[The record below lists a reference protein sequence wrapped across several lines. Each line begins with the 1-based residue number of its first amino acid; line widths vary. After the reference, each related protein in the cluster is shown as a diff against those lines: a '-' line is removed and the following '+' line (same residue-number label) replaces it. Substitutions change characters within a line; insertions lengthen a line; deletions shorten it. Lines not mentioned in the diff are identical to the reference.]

1 MKFLYLWPLALL
13 VLIPII
19 IIMYLLKQKAVDHPF
34 SSLFLWKEMY
44 KNMQANTPWEK
55 LKKNLLMYLQI
66 ATVLILILALMS
78 PYIKSET
85 TSAGHVVLVLDTSG
99 SMNTKYDDGHTRM
112 EVAVSEAIDYVDKLP
127 GDTSISIITSD
138 KEAVLVLTDSVDKS
152 LAKRRLNA
160 IEATNYMGDCSFG
173 MEMAESMIAQ
183 WETAEVVYFTDTYV
197 SCKTTGGYI
206 VDVYSEMDNAVV
218 EYVGHGTNNEGLL
231 TVLAK
236 VSNFG
241 SKELKTDI
249 NLYGDD
255 EMLAVKEVT
264 IPSGDSEIVYF
275 ENLAFDGKVIYA
287 ELHDVKDAL
296 LLDNGCYDVI
306 TEAAECNV
314 LLMTEQNLYLEKAMA
329 LMDGVKVTK
338 SNDIDGFK
346 DFLSQEYDLY
356 VFDGMVPTELPKN
369 GSMLFINCEC
379 PELYT
384 VADTLEG
391 ILLKV
396 KDSKVTKYLEDYSF
410 GASKVKAMEV
420 PGWADSFLTAGNF
433 SAGFIGTY
441 GTQQVCVLGM
451 DFHDTELPLKSEFP
465 ILIYNIMNECVSTG
479 MLSASVVNAGSIDG
493 MVDTVSSTIKIGEGE
508 VTPITEQSLPSYL
521 SYTATYSD
529 DTEILQNHLLKA
541 GESETYKVRI
551 RYNDNISPVSST
563 CLCLSS
569 AIALIFVY
577 VLSSL
582 MFITSFLEPSAITRN
597 GICEL
602 SARIH
607 LSHKGA

>member
-66 ATVLILILALMS
+66 ATVLILIFALMS

-206 VDVYSEMDNAVV
+206 IDVYSEMDNAVV
-218 EYVGHGTNNEGLL
+218 EYVGHGTDSEGML

-241 SKELKTDI
+241 SKELKMDI
-249 NLYGDD
+249 NLYGDE

-306 TEAAECNV
+306 TEASECNV

-346 DFLSQEYDLY
+346 DFLSLEYDLY

-479 MLSASVVNAGSIDG
+479 MLSASVVNAGSAIKVSGKIDG
-493 MVDTVSSTIKIGEGE
+493 EKPVIERPDGKNEELVGTIVNYTGTNETGVYEVEQNADGEKLSEVFAVNFPKNESYIQNTPGGSPEAGTSVVQATVNT
-508 VTPITEQSLPSYL
+508 SLNL
-521 SYTATYSD
+521 RNVII
-529 DTEILQNHLLKA
+529 IL
-541 GESETYKVRI
+541 
-551 RYNDNISPVSST
+551 
-563 CLCLSS
+563 
-569 AIALIFVY
+569 ALILLCIEWIVY
-577 VLSSL
+577 
-582 MFITSFLEPSAITRN
+582 IR
-597 GICEL
+597 
-602 SARIH
+602 R
-607 LSHKGA
+607 

>member
-66 ATVLILILALMS
+66 ATVLILIFALMS

-206 VDVYSEMDNAVV
+206 IDVYSEMDNAVV
-218 EYVGHGTNNEGLL
+218 EYVGHGTDSEGML

-249 NLYGDD
+249 NLYGDE

-275 ENLAFDGKVIYA
+275 ENLAFDGRVIYA

-433 SAGFIGTY
+433 STGFIGTY

-479 MLSASVVNAGSIDG
+479 MLSASVVNAGSAIKVSGKIDG
-493 MVDTVSSTIKIGEGE
+493 EKPVIERPDGKNEELVGTIVNYTGTNETGVYEVEQNADGEKLSEVFAVNFPKNESYIQNTPGGSPEAGTSVVQATVNT
-508 VTPITEQSLPSYL
+508 SLNL
-521 SYTATYSD
+521 RNVII
-529 DTEILQNHLLKA
+529 IL
-541 GESETYKVRI
+541 
-551 RYNDNISPVSST
+551 
-563 CLCLSS
+563 
-569 AIALIFVY
+569 ALILLCIEWIVY
-577 VLSSL
+577 
-582 MFITSFLEPSAITRN
+582 IR
-597 GICEL
+597 
-602 SARIH
+602 R
-607 LSHKGA
+607 

>member
-1 MKFLYLWPLALL
+1 M
-13 VLIPII
+13 
-19 IIMYLLKQKAVDHPF
+19 
-34 SSLFLWKEMY
+34 
-44 KNMQANTPWEK
+44 
-55 LKKNLLMYLQI
+55 
-66 ATVLILILALMS
+66 
-78 PYIKSET
+78 
-85 TSAGHVVLVLDTSG
+85 
-99 SMNTKYDDGHTRM
+99 
-112 EVAVSEAIDYVDKLP
+112 
-127 GDTSISIITSD
+127 
-138 KEAVLVLTDSVDKS
+138 
-152 LAKRRLNA
+152 
-160 IEATNYMGDCSFG
+160 
-173 MEMAESMIAQ
+173 
-183 WETAEVVYFTDTYV
+183 
-197 SCKTTGGYI
+197 
-206 VDVYSEMDNAVV
+206 V

-249 NLYGDD
+249 NLYGDE

-296 LLDNGCYDVI
+296 LLDNGCFDVI
-306 TEAAECNV
+306 TEASECNV

-329 LMDGVKVTK
+329 LMDGVNVTK

-346 DFLSQEYDLY
+346 DFLNQEYDLY

-396 KDSKVTKYLEDYSF
+396 KDSKVTRYLEDYSF

-479 MLSASVVNAGSIDG
+479 MLSASVVNAGSIVKVSGKIDG
-493 MVDTVSSTIKIGEGE
+493 AKPVIERPDGKNEELVGTIVNYTGTNATGVYAVEQNADGETLSEVFAVNFPKNESYIQNTPGGSPEAGTSVVQATVNSSFNLRNVII
-508 VTPITEQSLPSYL
+508 
-521 SYTATYSD
+521 
-529 DTEILQNHLLKA
+529 IL
-541 GESETYKVRI
+541 
-551 RYNDNISPVSST
+551 
-563 CLCLSS
+563 
-569 AIALIFVY
+569 ALILLCIEWIVY
-577 VLSSL
+577 
-582 MFITSFLEPSAITRN
+582 IR
-597 GICEL
+597 
-602 SARIH
+602 R
-607 LSHKGA
+607 

>member
-66 ATVLILILALMS
+66 ATVLILIFALMS

-396 KDSKVTKYLEDYSF
+396 KDSKVTRYLEDYSF

-441 GTQQVCVLGM
+441 GTQQICVLGM

-479 MLSASVVNAGSIDG
+479 MLSASVVNAGSIVKVSGKIDG
-493 MVDTVSSTIKIGEGE
+493 AKPVIERPDGKNEELVGTIVNYTGTNATGVYAVEQNADGEKLSEVFAVNFPKNESYIQNTPGGSSDAGTSVVQATVNSSFNLRNVII
-508 VTPITEQSLPSYL
+508 
-521 SYTATYSD
+521 
-529 DTEILQNHLLKA
+529 IL
-541 GESETYKVRI
+541 
-551 RYNDNISPVSST
+551 
-563 CLCLSS
+563 
-569 AIALIFVY
+569 ALILLCIEWVVY
-577 VLSSL
+577 
-582 MFITSFLEPSAITRN
+582 IR
-597 GICEL
+597 
-602 SARIH
+602 R
-607 LSHKGA
+607 

>member
-13 VLIPII
+13 VVIPII

-66 ATVLILILALMS
+66 ATVLILIFALMS

-138 KEAVLVLTDSVDKS
+138 KEAVLVLTDSIDKS

-206 VDVYSEMDNAVV
+206 IDVYSEMDNAVV
-218 EYVGHGTNNEGLL
+218 EYVGHGTDSEGML

-249 NLYGDD
+249 NLYGDE

-296 LLDNGCYDVI
+296 TLDNGCFDVI
-306 TEAAECNV
+306 TEASECNV

-329 LMDGVKVTK
+329 LMDGVSVTK

-346 DFLSQEYDLY
+346 DFLNQEYDLY

-396 KDSKVTKYLEDYSF
+396 KDSKVTRYLEDYSF

-479 MLSASVVNAGSIDG
+479 MLSASVVNAGSIVKVSGKIDG
-493 MVDTVSSTIKIGEGE
+493 AKPVIERPDGKNEELVGTIVNYTGTNATGVYEVEQNADGEKLSEVFAVNFPKNESYIQNTPGGSSDAGTSVVQATVNSSFNLRNVII
-508 VTPITEQSLPSYL
+508 
-521 SYTATYSD
+521 
-529 DTEILQNHLLKA
+529 IL
-541 GESETYKVRI
+541 
-551 RYNDNISPVSST
+551 
-563 CLCLSS
+563 
-569 AIALIFVY
+569 ALILLCIEWVVY
-577 VLSSL
+577 
-582 MFITSFLEPSAITRN
+582 IR
-597 GICEL
+597 
-602 SARIH
+602 R
-607 LSHKGA
+607 

>member
-66 ATVLILILALMS
+66 ATVLILIFALMS

-206 VDVYSEMDNAVV
+206 IDVYSEMDNAVV

-249 NLYGDD
+249 NLYGDE

-296 LLDNGCYDVI
+296 LLDNGCFDVI
-306 TEAAECNV
+306 TEASECNV

-329 LMDGVKVTK
+329 LMDGVNVTK

-346 DFLSQEYDLY
+346 DFLNQEYDLY

-396 KDSKVTKYLEDYSF
+396 KDSKITRYLEDYSF

-479 MLSASVVNAGSIDG
+479 MLSASVVNAGSIVKVSGKIDG
-493 MVDTVSSTIKIGEGE
+493 AKPVIERPDGKNEELVGTIVNYTGTNATGVYEVEQNADGEKLSEVFAVNFPKNESYIQNTPGGSSDAGTSVVQATVNSSFNLRNVII
-508 VTPITEQSLPSYL
+508 
-521 SYTATYSD
+521 
-529 DTEILQNHLLKA
+529 IL
-541 GESETYKVRI
+541 
-551 RYNDNISPVSST
+551 
-563 CLCLSS
+563 
-569 AIALIFVY
+569 ALILLCIEWVVY
-577 VLSSL
+577 
-582 MFITSFLEPSAITRN
+582 IR
-597 GICEL
+597 
-602 SARIH
+602 R
-607 LSHKGA
+607 

>member
-66 ATVLILILALMS
+66 ATVLILIFALMS

-183 WETAEVVYFTDTYV
+183 WESAEVVYFTDTYV

-206 VDVYSEMDNAVV
+206 VDVYSEQDNAVV
-218 EYVGHGTNNEGLL
+218 EYVGHGTDSEGML

-296 LLDNGCYDVI
+296 TLDNGCYDVI
-306 TEAAECNV
+306 TEASECNV

-356 VFDGMVPTELPKN
+356 VFDGMVPAELPKN

-479 MLSASVVNAGSIDG
+479 MLSASVVNAGSAIKVSGKIDG
-493 MVDTVSSTIKIGEGE
+493 AKPVIERPDGKNEELVGTIVNYTGTNETGVYEVEQNADGEKLSEVFAVNFPKNESFIQNTPGGSLEAGTSVVQATVNSSLNLRNVII
-508 VTPITEQSLPSYL
+508 
-521 SYTATYSD
+521 
-529 DTEILQNHLLKA
+529 IL
-541 GESETYKVRI
+541 
-551 RYNDNISPVSST
+551 
-563 CLCLSS
+563 
-569 AIALIFVY
+569 ALILLCIEWIVY
-577 VLSSL
+577 
-582 MFITSFLEPSAITRN
+582 IR
-597 GICEL
+597 
-602 SARIH
+602 R
-607 LSHKGA
+607 

>member
-66 ATVLILILALMS
+66 ATVLILIFALMS

-206 VDVYSEMDNAVV
+206 VDVYSEQDNAVV
-218 EYVGHGTNNEGLL
+218 EYVGHGTDSEGML

-275 ENLAFDGKVIYA
+275 ENLVFDGKVIYA

-296 LLDNGCYDVI
+296 TLDNGCYDVI
-306 TEAAECNV
+306 TEAAECKV

-329 LMDGVKVTK
+329 LMDGVNVTK

-346 DFLSQEYDLY
+346 DFLNEEYDLY
-356 VFDGMVPTELPKN
+356 VFDGMVPAELPKN

-379 PELYT
+379 PELFT

-420 PGWADSFLTAGNF
+420 PGWADSFLAAGNF

-479 MLSASVVNAGSIDG
+479 MLSASVVNAGSIVKVSGKIDG
-493 MVDTVSSTIKIGEGE
+493 AKPVIERPDGKNEELVGTIVNYTGTNETGVYEVEQNADGEKLSEVFAVNFPKNESYIQNTPGGSS
-508 VTPITEQSLPSYL
+508 
-521 SYTATYSD
+521 
-529 DTEILQNHLLKA
+529 DTETSVVQATVNTSLNLRNVIIIL
-541 GESETYKVRI
+541 
-551 RYNDNISPVSST
+551 
-563 CLCLSS
+563 
-569 AIALIFVY
+569 ALILLCIEWIVY
-577 VLSSL
+577 
-582 MFITSFLEPSAITRN
+582 IR
-597 GICEL
+597 
-602 SARIH
+602 R
-607 LSHKGA
+607 

>member
-112 EVAVSEAIDYVDKLP
+112 EVAVSEAVDYIDKLP

-152 LAKRRLNA
+152 LAKKRLNA
-160 IEATNYMGDCSFG
+160 IEATNFMGDCTAG

-197 SCKTTGGYI
+197 SCKSTGGCI
-206 VDVYSEMDNAVV
+206 VDVYSKMSNAVV

-241 SKELKTDI
+241 DEELKTDI

-255 EMLAVKEVT
+255 EMLAVQEVV
-264 IPSGDSEIVYF
+264 IAAGGSEIVYF

-296 LLDNGCYDVI
+296 TLDNGCYDVI
-306 TEAAECNV
+306 TESAECNV

-329 LMDGVKVTK
+329 LMDGVNVTK

-346 DFLSQEYDLY
+346 DFLSKEYDLY
-356 VFDGMVPTELPKN
+356 VFDGMVPEELPKN

-379 PELYT
+379 PELFT

-391 ILLKV
+391 IMIKV

-420 PGWADSFLTAGNF
+420 PGWADSFLTADNF

-465 ILIYNIMNECVSTG
+465 ILIYNIMNESVNTG
-479 MLSASVVNAGSIDG
+479 MLSATVLNAGTVVKVSGKIDGERPVIERPDGKNEELVGTIVNYTNTNEPGVYAVEQEADGEKLSEIFAVNFPKNESYIQNSPDSSTDGETSVVQA
-493 MVDTVSSTIKIGEGE
+493 TVNSSLNLRNVII
-508 VTPITEQSLPSYL
+508 
-521 SYTATYSD
+521 
-529 DTEILQNHLLKA
+529 IL
-541 GESETYKVRI
+541 
-551 RYNDNISPVSST
+551 
-563 CLCLSS
+563 
-569 AIALIFVY
+569 ALILLCIEWVVY
-577 VLSSL
+577 
-582 MFITSFLEPSAITRN
+582 IR
-597 GICEL
+597 
-602 SARIH
+602 R
-607 LSHKGA
+607 

>member
-55 LKKNLLMYLQI
+55 LKKNLLMYLQL
-66 ATVLILILALMS
+66 ATVLILIFALMS

-206 VDVYSEMDNAVV
+206 IDVYSEMDNAVV

-241 SKELKTDI
+241 SKEFKTDI
-249 NLYGDD
+249 NLYGDE

-296 LLDNGCYDVI
+296 LLDNGCFDVI

-396 KDSKVTKYLEDYSF
+396 KDSKVTRYLEDYSF

-479 MLSASVVNAGSIDG
+479 MLSASVVNAGSIVKVSGKIDG
-493 MVDTVSSTIKIGEGE
+493 AKPVIERPDGKNEELVGTIVNYTGTNATGVYEVEQNADGEKLSEVFAVNFPKNESYIQNTPGGSPEAGTSVVQATVNSSFNLRNVII
-508 VTPITEQSLPSYL
+508 
-521 SYTATYSD
+521 
-529 DTEILQNHLLKA
+529 IL
-541 GESETYKVRI
+541 
-551 RYNDNISPVSST
+551 
-563 CLCLSS
+563 
-569 AIALIFVY
+569 ALILLCIEWIVY
-577 VLSSL
+577 
-582 MFITSFLEPSAITRN
+582 IR
-597 GICEL
+597 
-602 SARIH
+602 R
-607 LSHKGA
+607 

>member
-66 ATVLILILALMS
+66 ATVLILIFALMS

-306 TEAAECNV
+306 TETAECKV

-329 LMDGVKVTK
+329 LMDGVNVTK

-346 DFLSQEYDLY
+346 DFLNQEYDLY

-396 KDSKVTKYLEDYSF
+396 KDSKVTRYLEDYSF

-479 MLSASVVNAGSIDG
+479 MLSASVVNAGSIVKVSGKIDG
-493 MVDTVSSTIKIGEGE
+493 AKPVIERPDGKNEELVGTIVNYTGTNATGVYEVEQNTDGEKLSEVFAVNFPKNESYIQNTPGGSSEAGTSVVQATVNSSFNLRNVII
-508 VTPITEQSLPSYL
+508 
-521 SYTATYSD
+521 
-529 DTEILQNHLLKA
+529 IL
-541 GESETYKVRI
+541 
-551 RYNDNISPVSST
+551 
-563 CLCLSS
+563 
-569 AIALIFVY
+569 ALILLCIEWVVY
-577 VLSSL
+577 
-582 MFITSFLEPSAITRN
+582 IR
-597 GICEL
+597 
-602 SARIH
+602 R
-607 LSHKGA
+607 

>member
-19 IIMYLLKQKAVDHPF
+19 IIMYLLKQKAMDHPF

-66 ATVLILILALMS
+66 ATVLILIFALMS

-112 EVAVSEAIDYVDKLP
+112 EVAVSEAVDYVDKLP

-206 VDVYSEMDNAVV
+206 IDVYSEMDNAVV

-249 NLYGDD
+249 NLYGDE

-306 TEAAECNV
+306 TEASECNV

-356 VFDGMVPTELPKN
+356 VFDGMVPSELPKN

-396 KDSKVTKYLEDYSF
+396 KDSKVTRYLEDYSF

-479 MLSASVVNAGSIDG
+479 MLSASVVNAGSIVKVSGKIDG
-493 MVDTVSSTIKIGEGE
+493 AKPVIERPDGKNEELVGTIVNYTGTNATGVYEVEQNADGEKLSEVFAVNFPKNESYIQNTPGGSLEAGTSVVQATVNSSFNLRNVII
-508 VTPITEQSLPSYL
+508 
-521 SYTATYSD
+521 
-529 DTEILQNHLLKA
+529 IL
-541 GESETYKVRI
+541 
-551 RYNDNISPVSST
+551 
-563 CLCLSS
+563 
-569 AIALIFVY
+569 ALILLCIEWVVY
-577 VLSSL
+577 
-582 MFITSFLEPSAITRN
+582 IR
-597 GICEL
+597 
-602 SARIH
+602 R
-607 LSHKGA
+607 